1 MSGVSRKGS
10 GRPGYYYRL
19 LGRTRL
25 QRQRSR
31 SRSRT
36 RPANSKDSPPER
48 TGRRRS
54 MPGSAPDK
62 APPTMEPTAAATP
75 FRVTG
80 FLSRRLKGS
89 IKRTKSQPKLDR
101 NSSFKH
107 ILPGFRP
114 VDNDRLSSSCLSGRR
129 HIVE

>member
-1 MSGVSRKGS
+1 MSAGGSARKS
-10 GRPGYYYRL
+10 TGRPSYYYRL
-19 LGRTRL
+19 LRRPRL

-36 RPANSKDSPPER
+36 RPSRESPQER
-48 TGRRRS
+48 PGSRRS
-54 MPGSAPDK
+54 LPGSLSEKSPS
-62 APPTMEPTAAATP
+62 MEPSAATP

-101 NSSFKH
+101 NHSFRH
-107 ILPGFRP
+107 ILPGFRSATAAATASSAA
-114 VDNDRLSSSCLSGRR
+114 DNER
-129 HIVE
+129 

>member
-1 MSGVSRKGS
+1 MH
-10 GRPGYYYRL
+10 
-19 LGRTRL
+19 
-25 QRQRSR
+25 RQEGTAAS
-31 SRSRT
+31 
-36 RPANSKDSPPER
+36 AESPPER

-62 APPTMEPTAAATP
+62 TIPPMEPAAAATP

-101 NSSFKH
+101 NSSFRH
-107 ILPGFRP
+107 ILPGFRS
-114 VDNDRLSSSCLSGRR
+114 VDN
-129 HIVE
+129 E